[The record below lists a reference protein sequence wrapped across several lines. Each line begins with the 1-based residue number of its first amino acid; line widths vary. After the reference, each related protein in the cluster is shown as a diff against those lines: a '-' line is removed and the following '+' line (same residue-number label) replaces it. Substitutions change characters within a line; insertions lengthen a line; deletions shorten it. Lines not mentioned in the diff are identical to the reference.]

1 MNKPYVVLNT
11 AGDVIG
17 SYTDR
22 EDAVE
27 AAKISAMESVTCT
40 SFVYKL
46 VVDVVTETRTEVI
59 TYE

>member
-1 MNKPYVVLNT
+1 VNKPYVVLNT

-27 AAKISAMESVTCT
+27 AAKISAMESGCPR
-40 SFVYKL
+40 FVYKL

>member
-27 AAKISAMESVTCT
+27 AAKISATVAGVA
-40 SFVYKL
+40 FVYKL